1 MKFFIL
7 LLIFAFLGCENGEN
21 SENSANLP
29 TQNAENLTNS
39 ATQNAENTT
48 NSAAQ
53 NEKFAQNAK
62 NLENPTNSTKFTK
75 QNLTQNSSQNST
87 QTKIFRVFASVSPT
101 TTLLE
106 VLYPEG
112 IIGLNHKPNPQDLA
126 FLPERIAT
134 LPALGS
140 FNTMNF
146 EHLVALKPDL
156 IIFSAPPHLKKFT
169 QSAFTEPFEKLG
181 IKTLI
186 VGFGFEDFENSVK
199 AISSALSVQE
209 RGQRLLDFYQRQAA
223 RLENLRKK
231 VAKKPRIY
239 FAYGVEGLQTHC
251 ASEDE
256 VDLAELIGGQ
266 NAVKCEQIFVAKDS
280 QPLNFE
286 QILLLNPEAIFASEK
301 SLYVELTSRP
311 SEQWGRVAAVKN
323 KRVFYVP
330 ESPSNW
336 LVRPPTMMR
345 IVGYSWAFSKL
356 HPDLMSEAEAKKIAQ
371 EFFAQF
377 LRPLS
382 DEDYERLEGKR

>member
-1 MKFFIL
+1 MKNIFIL
-7 LLIFAFLGCENGEN
+7 LLIFVFLGCEN
-21 SENSANLP
+21 SENSAK
-29 TQNAENLTNS
+29 NAENSINS
-39 ATQNAENTT
+39 A
-48 NSAAQ
+48 
-53 NEKFAQNAK
+53 KFAEKNA
-62 NLENPTNSTKFTK
+62 
-75 QNLTQNSSQNST
+75 TQTST
-87 QTKIFRVFASVSPT
+87 QTKIFRVFATVSPT

-106 VLYPEG
+106 ILYPEG

-126 FLPERIAT
+126 FLPEQIAS

-146 EHLVALKPDL
+146 EQLVALKPDL
-156 IIFSAPPHLKKFT
+156 IVFSAPPHLKKFT

-199 AISSALSVQE
+199 AISSALEVQE
-209 RGQRLLDFYQRQAA
+209 RGQRLVDFYKKQEA
-223 RLENLRKK
+223 RLEILRKK

-239 FAYGVEGLQTHC
+239 FAYGIEGLQTHC
-251 ASEDE
+251 ASKDE
-256 VDLAELIGGQ
+256 VDLAAMIGGE
-266 NAVKCEQIFVAKDS
+266 NAVKCEQIFVTKDS

-286 QILLLNPEAIFASEK
+286 QVLLLDPEAIFASELG
-301 SLYVELTSRP
+301 LYKELINSP
-311 SEQWGRVAAVKN
+311 SEQWRRVSAVRN

-330 ESPSNW
+330 ERPSNW

-356 HPDLMSEAEAKKIAQ
+356 HPDLLGENEARQIAQ
-371 EFFAQF
+371 EFFAEF

-382 DEDYERLEGKR
+382 DDEYARLEGN